1 MQELDLDVAS
11 DFLLVAA
18 TLLEIKAASLLPE
31 EIDYTGDEL
40 DDLSPEDARELLVA
54 RLLAYKQFKNI
65 SGELGGADGVA
76 SRRMHPRQA
85 GLESDFLKLMPD
97 YLEGITL
104 RGLAV
109 ICADLE
115 HRREVFLLQAEHVA
129 SQPISLELHA
139 ESVSRTLAARGT
151 VGFMELLGDDPTPE
165 LVVVTLLAILELY
178 KRGMAD
184 LRQDELHGDIIVTAV
199 DREGLEYQ
207 DDAFGQHDEEDRG
220 VAVSVPIQLRGA
232 VEALLFVSDEPV
244 SAARIARVLDAK
256 ESEVSKALAEIAEDC
271 ANNERGFQ
279 LREVAGGWR
288 FFTHPAYHES
298 IEQYVL
304 SWDTRRLSQAA
315 LEALAVMAY
324 HQPVT
329 RQGVNA
335 VRGVNSEGVISSL
348 VDKGLVREVG
358 RDKNQGNAITYGTT
372 RTFLEKFGLKDLSDL
387 PPLEEF
393 APDPKTERAIRERL
407 SALDGSSFGEES
419 PDLDDEADFDTQDET
434 AHSGDTV
441 DGPDDSAELPDE
453 PPSSPDEEKTE
464 DGEEP
469 ADAGAE

>member
-1 MQELDLDVAS
+1 M
-11 DFLLVAA
+11 
-18 TLLEIKAASLLPE
+18 
-31 EIDYTGDEL
+31 
-40 DDLSPEDARELLVA
+40 
-54 RLLAYKQFKNI
+54 
-65 SGELGGADGVA
+65 
-76 SRRMHPRQA
+76 
-85 GLESDFLKLMPD
+85 
-97 YLEGITL
+97 
-104 RGLAV
+104 
-109 ICADLE
+109 
-115 HRREVFLLQAEHVA
+115 
-129 SQPISLELHA
+129 
-139 ESVSRTLAARGT
+139 
-151 VGFMELLGDDPTPE
+151 
-165 LVVVTLLAILELY
+165 
-178 KRGMAD
+178 
-184 LRQDELHGDIIVTAV
+184 
-199 DREGLEYQ
+199 
-207 DDAFGQHDEEDRG
+207 
-220 VAVSVPIQLRGA
+220 SVPIQLRGA

-256 ESEVSKALAEIAEDC
+256 ESQVSKALEEIAEDC
-271 ANNERGFQ
+271 ATNERGFQ

-329 RQGVNA
+329 RQGVNS

-358 RDKNQGNAITYGTT
+358 RDKAQGNAITYGTT
-372 RTFLEKFGLKDLSDL
+372 RSFLEKFGLKDLSDL

-393 APDPKTERAIRERL
+393 APDPNTERAIRERL
-407 SALDGSSFGEES
+407 SALDGSSFGGES